1 MEYSDVFPRRKK
13 LRLRYYP
20 KSTFYF
26 ITICCDD
33 RKQFFGKIIDQ
44 QIKLSEFGKLAQENW
59 FSTLDKFS
67 NVEHDIIQIMPDHMH
82 AVLFIDGSA
91 KLKKDSIGSSA
102 NSNLSGKNSMETLT
116 ENREKNC
123 HPVPEIS
130 KIIGANKSFVSN
142 NCLKLFKEKNAMTSP
157 QIKMGKIWHRSFWE
171 RVIRD
176 EKELNNVRNYIMNNP
191 SNWQPKKFNQILSEN
206 SR

>member
-1 MEYSDVFPRRKK
+1 MQHSFVLPERKK
-13 LRLRYYP
+13 LRLRHYP
-20 KSTFYF
+20 QTAFYF
-26 ITICCDD
+26 ITICCHD
-33 RKQFFGKIIDQ
+33 RQHLFGEIVDH
-44 QIKLSEFGKLAQENW
+44 QIRLSEFGQLAQDNW
-59 FSTLDKFS
+59 FSSLEKFS
-67 NVEHDIIQIMPDHMH
+67 NVEHDFIQIMPDHMH

-116 ENREKNC
+116 ENREKKC

-130 KIIGANKSFVSN
+130 KIIGAYKSFVSN

-176 EKELNNVRNYIMNNP
+176 EKELNNVRNYIRNNP
-191 SNWQPKKFNQILSEN
+191 SNWKPKKFNQILSEN